1 VKLLG
6 IYKNVVFLVKINTMK
21 KVVFALIAIV
31 CFASC
36 SKKSRYLCTGTY
48 KGQQAL
54 WRPSDGE
61 ITKKEL
67 NASIKHSEEL
77 GYTNINCVVN

>member
-1 VKLLG
+1 M
-6 IYKNVVFLVKINTMK
+6 VKINTMK
-21 KVVFALIAIV
+21 KVIIGLLVIAV
-31 CFASC
+31 FASC
-36 SKKSRYLCTGTY
+36 TKKSRYLCTGTY

-67 NASIKHSEEL
+67 TASIKHSEEL
-77 GYTNINCVVN
+77 GYTNIKCVVN